1 MGQIVSTAAKPKR
14 CNANQL
20 SQLGVLA
27 AGLHVLVSTDNSMN
41 AAGQGN
47 FDAYIVG
54 DGTTASTALSL
65 HKIETIAEALNEQIN
80 GAPTDYEEI
89 SPEATSGYII
99 TYDGVKTTKNAGA
112 ITEPIALSAGDSIKM
127 TARGEYSMAP
137 MSLYNA
143 STDSYTAINRY
154 EGTSPTEQTF
164 VYTAVA
170 DCQVVCCYRHAY
182 AHTILVKDISATSGG
197 LVEVINGKIGDAP
210 IDGKSYVRKNGD
222 WSESDESTVA
232 ELQDIVMGATPDYV
246 PLSVNVNE
254 GDGINYAGTKITGSS
269 VEGLTDPISLAV
281 GDKLKLVAFD
291 TNSMSPMA
299 LFNES
304 QNTYTPLNR
313 YEGTSPTEQT
323 FEYEATDT
331 CKVVCTFR
339 YARAYSIYKKAAP
352 IEGLAEQMGEKIDDA
367 PVNGK
372 QYARKDANWVE
383 IDAAN
388 IIEKKSI
395 NIIPNEW
402 EIGFIT
408 STGSETGLTSAF
420 RSSVYIPIETGA
432 TITAMLKKDQLY
444 PLSSVNICEYTEGK
458 VFIRRST
465 AADSPF
471 VIGNTTAFIRIC
483 ADVGGD
489 ISSTYTEY
497 GSRVGFAYG
506 NMRLPWSDYDL
517 QTYLDEDVL
526 IDGVHKHA
534 YPLKWLAMGD
544 SITDGSYSVA
554 GDGSSDGD
562 DATHTDRSV
571 TWVQKCADITGF
583 VYDNIAIG
591 GTGWL
596 KQGSQNDKKNAKQLA
611 DETDFTK
618 YDLVTLAYGINDVK
632 SPSPTFTFGDVTD
645 SETANTLAGAMKYVF
660 NKILTANPTCK
671 VVVISP
677 LNCRWGNGNVITN
690 NWALGYTFAG
700 GKTLE
705 DMYQLMKSVC
715 DYCGIQMI
723 DMTHTSIINRYNMVA
738 MTPDTI
744 HPTLE
749 AHERMAWQIANSF
762 DYDN

>member
-1 MGQIVSTAAKPKR
+1 
-14 CNANQL
+14 
-20 SQLGVLA
+20 
-27 AGLHVLVSTDNSMN
+27 MN
-41 AAGQGN
+41 AAGQGY
-47 FDAYIVG
+47 FDSYIVG
-54 DGTTASTALSL
+54 VGNVAAAELPL
-65 HKIETIAEALNEQIN
+65 HKFKAEELDAQIN
-80 GAPTDYEEI
+80 GAAAEYAEI
-89 SPEATSGYII
+89 TPNI
-99 TYDGVKTTKNAGA
+99 TNGAQVKYDGTYFYGEGGVWGLTDP
-112 ITEPIALSAGDSIKM
+112 ITLATGEKLKL
-127 TARGEYSMAP
+127 TAFGEYSTSPMA
-137 MSLYNA
+137 LYNSSA
-143 STDSYTAINRY
+143 NTYTPINRY
-154 EGTSPTEQTF
+154 AGTSPTEQTF
-164 VYTAVA
+164 EYEATAN
-170 DCQVVCCYRHAY
+170 CQVVCCFRHAR
-182 AHTILVKDISATSGG
+182 AHTIWKKGLPSEG
-197 LVEVINGKIGDAP
+197 LVDKVDALETEVESQIGDAP
-210 IDGKSYVRKNGD
+210 NDGKNYARKNAGWAEIAD
-222 WSESDESTVA
+222 VDELYDV
-232 ELQDIVMGATPDYV
+232 VMGSSPDYA

-254 GDGINYAGTKITGSS
+254 GDGINYAGTKLTGTSL
-269 VEGLTDPISLAV
+269 EGMTDPISLAA
-281 GDKLKLVAFD
+281 GDKLKLIAFD
-291 TNSMSPMA
+291 TNAMSPMA

-313 YEGTSPTEQT
+313 YEGTSPTQQT
-323 FEYEATDT
+323 FEYEATEA

-339 YARAYSIYKKAAP
+339 YAREYSIYKKDAP
-352 IEGLAEQMGEKIDDA
+352 VEGLVEQVEEKVDDA

-388 IIEKKSI
+388 ITEKKST
-395 NIIPNEW
+395 NIIINEW
-402 EIGFIT
+402 ELGYIT
-408 STGSETGLTSAF
+408 GAGAETSSTSAF
-420 RSSVYIPIETGA
+420 RNSVYIPVEAGA
-432 TITAMLKKDQLY
+432 TITKLLRKDQLY
-444 PLSSVNICEYTEGK
+444 PLSYINICEYTDEK
-458 VFIRRST
+458 VFIKRSSVGDT
-465 AADSPF
+465 PF
-471 VIGNTTAFIRIC
+471 TLDNTTKYIRAC
-483 ADVGGD
+483 ADIGGD

-506 NMRLPWSDYDL
+506 ELRLPWSDYDP
-517 QTYLDEDVL
+517 QTYLDDDVL

-562 DATHTDRSV
+562 DGTHTDRSL

-583 VYDNIAIG
+583 EYENIAIG

-618 YDLVTLAYGINDVK
+618 YDIVTLAYGINDVK
-632 SPSPTFTFGDVTD
+632 SPSPTFAFGDVTD
-645 SETANTLAGAMKYVF
+645 SESANTIAGAMKYVF
-660 NKILTANPTCK
+660 NKILAANPTCK

-677 LNCRWGNGNVITN
+677 LNCRWGSGNAITN

-705 DMYQLMKSVC
+705 DMFQLMKSVC

-749 AHERMAWQIANSF
+749 AHERIAWQIANSF